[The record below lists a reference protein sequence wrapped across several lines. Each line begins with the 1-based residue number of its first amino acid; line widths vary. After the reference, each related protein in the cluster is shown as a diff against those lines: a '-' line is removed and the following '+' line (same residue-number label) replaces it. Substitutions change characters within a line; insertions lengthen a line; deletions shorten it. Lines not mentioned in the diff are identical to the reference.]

1 MSALTLDEIDV
12 LLSETRT
19 RGEIKPILS
28 KFFASGELAL
38 NLSETIPGK
47 KAASLRNSV
56 TVNLKTNFQ
65 GPNSPAWKI
74 MLVGKSVE
82 DGGEGQAVVLVNM
95 DVYNAQKAAE
105 VSDPSVEQV
114 EQND

>member
-12 LLSETRT
+12 LLSETRS
-19 RGEIKPILS
+19 RGEIKPVLS
-28 KFFASGELAL
+28 RFFSSGDLAI
-38 NLSETIPGK
+38 NLSETFPGK

-65 GPNSPAWKI
+65 GENSPAWKI

-82 DGGEGQAVVLVNM
+82 DGGDGQAVVLVNM
-95 DVYNAQKAAE
+95 DVYNAQKSADADE
-105 VSDPSVEQV
+105 V
-114 EQND
+114 